1 MEVKY
6 ILSVREI
13 QVKHAE
19 HVELL
24 KKLKITEFITVK
36 FVNQS
41 LTEMLMD
48 LVIF

>member
-6 ILSVREI
+6 ISSVKEI

-19 HVELL
+19 RVEML
-24 KKLKITEFITVK
+24 KKLKITECINVK

-41 LTEMLMD
+41 LIEMLME